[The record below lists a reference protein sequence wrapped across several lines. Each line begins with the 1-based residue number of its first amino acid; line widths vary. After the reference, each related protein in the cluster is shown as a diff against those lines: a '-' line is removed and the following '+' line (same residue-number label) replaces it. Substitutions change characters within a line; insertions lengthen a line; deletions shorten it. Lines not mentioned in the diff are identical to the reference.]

1 MNIEQRSWTS
11 ASGWLPTPLRAGL
24 PAQLVLLFGAKELL
38 RERAQLA
45 QIRVAYPAA
54 RIVGCST
61 SGEISGLRVMDNSL
75 SLTALQFEHTRVEV
89 ASTLLVEV
97 EGNSFN
103 AGRRLATQLPRE
115 GLVHVLVF
123 SDGSAVNGSEL
134 VRGLAEILPAG
145 VAVTGGLAGDA
156 DRFEDTLVVLDD
168 DPRPGLIVAVGL
180 YGKQLRV
187 GYGSMGGWDP
197 FGPDRVVTRASGNVL
212 YELDGQSALGLYKR
226 YLGDYAN
233 DLPSAALLFPLAL
246 RERDGS
252 EVVRTI
258 LNIDESQ
265 QSMTF
270 AGDVPQGATVRLMK
284 ANFERLVDGAQDAA
298 EASYQAIGRQSPE
311 FALLISCVGR
321 KLVLKQRVE
330 DEIESV
336 QDVLGSQTVLAGFYS
351 YGEISP
357 AAPNASCNLHNQTM
371 TITTFSERE
380 PA

>member
-11 ASGWLPTPLRAGL
+11 ASGWLPTPLRPGL

-45 QIRVAYPAA
+45 QIRAAYPSA

-61 SGEISGLRVMDNSL
+61 SGEISGLRVMDHSL
-75 SLTALQFEHTRVEV
+75 SLTAIQFEHAKINL

-103 AGRRLATQLPRE
+103 AGRRLATQLPRQ

-134 VRGLAEILPAG
+134 VRGLTEILPAG

-168 DPRPGLIVAVGL
+168 DPRPGLIVAIGL
-180 YGKQLRV
+180 YGERLRI

-197 FGPDRVVTRASGNVL
+197 FGPDRVVTRAKDNVL
-212 YELDGQSALGLYKR
+212 YELDGQSALTLYKR

-233 DLPSAALLFPLAL
+233 ELPSAALLFPLAL
-246 RERDGS
+246 RDPNGH

-258 LNIDESQ
+258 LNIDEIQ

-298 EASYQAIGRQSPE
+298 EASYRSIGSQSPE

-336 QDVLGSQTVLAGFYS
+336 QEVLGEGTVLAGFYS

-357 AAPNASCNLHNQTM
+357 AAPNASCELHNQTM

-380 PA
+380 TA